1 MVWTEECRSCFGEE
15 CSKFVDQRKQV
26 EMQWL
31 HDPNQSNIVIMN
43 TVRHEANR
51 LSEQCKMWTSRHSG
65 TKEGIFERLVNELEN
80 KQEEYKYQ
88 RLV

>member
-1 MVWTEECRSCFGEE
+1 
-15 CSKFVDQRKQV
+15 V

-51 LSEQCKMWTSRHSG
+51 LSEQCKM
-65 TKEGIFERLVNELEN
+65 
-80 KQEEYKYQ
+80 
-88 RLV
+88 